1 MNILGHKLGPMVF
14 QFPFF
19 DRWKFSK
26 QMDFLAVLA
35 VFLEKLPVE
44 RRFAVEIRNKNWL
57 DARLADLL
65 REYKIALVLQ
75 DLSHMPGP
83 VELSEKFDPITA
95 DWTYIRWLG
104 DRKAIEK
111 QTTTWNKTVVDR
123 TTELSSWV
131 DYCYQIRKRGVL
143 IYGYANNPHYAG
155 HAPAAIEQFQNL
167 WRAKGFPELA
177 KPLRSRGEDLL
188 FPV

>member
-1 MNILGHKLGPMVF
+1 MVF

-35 VFLEKLPVE
+35 VFLKKLPAE

-65 REYKIALVLQ
+65 REHKIALVLQ

-83 VELSEKFDPITA
+83 VELSKKFDPITA

-143 IYGYANNPHYAG
+143 IYGYANNHGWATYKWKSRR
-155 HAPAAIEQFQNL
+155 PAFLPVVFKLAIQMTAAESQDRVGSSN
-167 WRAKGFPELA
+167 GPEH
-177 KPLRSRGEDLL
+177 S
-188 FPV
+188 

>member
-1 MNILGHKLGPMVF
+1 
-14 QFPFF
+14 
-19 DRWKFSK
+19 
-26 QMDFLAVLA
+26 
-35 VFLEKLPVE
+35 
-44 RRFAVEIRNKNWL
+44 
-57 DARLADLL
+57 
-65 REYKIALVLQ
+65 
-75 DLSHMPGP
+75 MPGP
-83 VELSEKFDPITA
+83 VELSKKFDPITA

-104 DRKAIEK
+104 DRKAIEN

-143 IYGYANNPHYAG
+143 IYGYANNHYAG
-155 HAPAAIEQFQNL
+155 HAPATIEQFQNL